1 MNCPKCGADNADSA
15 RFCKECGTP
24 LRIGNQFTE
33 NKVEKKMN
41 KSQHGKKGLI
51 AVIVV
56 AFVLAGIGVTTGAV
70 YSSRLTA
77 YTLNPQTV
85 TYLKSIHQKITIDI
99 IADQPDMLQGSIYTV
114 IAEAVQA
121 YHKADSDIDVRYI
134 DISKDTAYIK
144 KYKGLQ
150 LSTGDII
157 VSCDNKYKHISVD
170 DLILTKTDSQT
181 SVTSPTSCPAEQLLD
196 TALLYVTAAN
206 PATIVFTSGHGEST
220 NVSNMQESLA
230 NGAYSIKTKD
240 TSAGIDK
247 NAAALIILAPAS
259 DFTPSEMQQIDD
271 FLNNGGAM
279 GKGLFVCLDAREKT
293 LPNLEAYLKEWGISV
308 GQGIVYDETNDYS
321 SAPAIMKSNAISS
334 EVFGGR
340 ESNKTAIV
348 ADAKPLTLL
357 SQSKNGFSSSAI
369 LSTLATSQLAV
380 DNEANNSFN
389 ASSSDQKGPF
399 TVLAESVHTAVK
411 NGTTVRS
418 RVVVSGSAAMF
429 SESSILSEPYAN
441 SSLLSDCVNDLAG
454 VHQTLNIPSLKI
466 VSSK

>member
-157 VSCDNKYKHISVD
+157 VSCDNKYKHISID
-170 DLILTKTDSQT
+170 DLVLSQTDSKT
-181 SVTSPTSCPAEQLLD
+181 GVTSPTSCPAEQLLD
-196 TALLYVTAAN
+196 TALLYVTTAN
-206 PATIVFTSGHGEST
+206 SPTVIFTSGHGESKDA
-220 NVSNMQESLA
+220 SNLQETLA
-230 NGAYSIKTKD
+230 SGAYGIETKD
-240 TSAGIDK
+240 NLADIDK
-247 NAAALIILAPAS
+247 NATTLVIFNPTS
-259 DFTPSEMQQIDD
+259 DFTLSEIQQLDD
-271 FLNNGGAM
+271 FLNNSGAM
-279 GKGLFVCLDAREKT
+279 GKGLFVCLDAREKA

-308 GQGIVYDETNDYS
+308 GKGIVYDETNDYS
-321 SAPAIMKSNAISS
+321 STPAIMKSNAISS

-340 ESNKTAIV
+340 ESNKIAIV

-369 LSTLATSQLAV
+369 LSTLSTSRLAV
-380 DNEANNSFN
+380 GSEAANSFKP
-389 ASSSDQKGPF
+389 SGSDQKGPF
-399 TVLAESVHTAVK
+399 TVLAESVHTTVK

-429 SESSILSEPYAN
+429 SDSNILSEPCAN

-454 VHQTLNIPSLKI
+454 VNQTLNIPSLKM